1 MPYLKLQTNTA
12 VDRAQTEALLKK
24 LSKTVAQHLNKPESY
39 VMVALEPP
47 IPMLFSGTDAP
58 LAYLE
63 LKSIGLP
70 QNKTAALSKTLCDLV
85 NQELGISQ
93 ERVYIEFS
101 NASGAMWGW
110 NGDTF

>member
-1 MPYLKLQTNTA
+1 MPYLKLQTNTD
-12 VDRAQTEALLKK
+12 VNPAQTGALLKK
-24 LSKTVAQHLNKPESY
+24 LSKTVAQHLGKPESY

-47 IPMLFSGTDAP
+47 APMLFAGTDAP

-70 QNKTAALSKTLCDLV
+70 QNKTTALSKTLCDLMH
-85 NQELGISQ
+85 QELGISQ

-101 NASGAMWGW
+101 NATGPMWGW
-110 NGDTF
+110 NGETF

>member
-1 MPYLKLQTNTA
+1 MPYLKLQTNA
-12 VDRAQTEALLKK
+12 VMEHAKTGALLKK
-24 LSKTVAQHLNKPESY
+24 LSKTVAQHLGKPESY

-47 IPMLFSGTDAP
+47 APMLFAGTDAP

-70 QNKTAALSKTLCDLV
+70 QNKTAALSKTLCDLMD
-85 NQELGISQ
+85 QELGVRQ

-101 NASGAMWGW
+101 NAAGPMWGW
-110 NGDTF
+110 NGETF

>member
-1 MPYLKLQTNTA
+1 MPYLKIQTNA
-12 VDRAQTEALLKK
+12 VMEQAKTGALLKK
-24 LSKTVAQHLNKPESY
+24 LSKTVAQHLGKPESY
-39 VMVALEPP
+39 VMVVLEPP
-47 IPMLFSGTDAP
+47 APMLFAGTDAP

-70 QNKTAALSKTLCDLV
+70 QNKTAALSKTLCELM
-85 NQELGISQ
+85 NRELGVPP